1 MDAND
6 VLKLVN
12 AGFTKDEIMA
22 LSAPKTETTPEPE
35 ATPEPEVNVVET
47 TEPEVKKNSDSS
59 SSVDALIDKVADL
72 EKLIQA
78 QNRQNAVFETPKQE
92 ETSDIFKQVFG
103 LETDTSTREVK

>member
-22 LSAPKTETTPEPE
+22 LSAPKTEATPEPV

-47 TEPEVKKNSDSS
+47 KEPEVKKNSDS

-72 EKLIQA
+72 EKLIQQ
-78 QNRQNAVFETPKQE
+78 QNRQQVVIETPKQVD
-92 ETSDIFKQVFG
+92 SNDIFKQVFG
-103 LETDTSTREVK
+103 LEADTSTREVN

>member
-22 LSAPKTETTPEPE
+22 LSAPKTEVTPDPEP
-35 ATPEPEVNVVET
+35 APAQEVKVVET
-47 TEPEVKKNSDSS
+47 KEPEVKKNSDS

-78 QNRQNAVFETPKQE
+78 QNRQQVVFDTPKQE
-92 ETSDIFKQVFG
+92 QTDDIFKQVFG
-103 LETDTSTREVK
+103 LELDTSNREVN